1 MSCREKDGKEDLK
14 RREKEGGGKAQ
25 SEKEKE
31 TVLRSEY
38 IEAKEEEQNER
49 MRRTVER
56 EEKE

>member
-38 IEAKEEEQNER
+38 IEGKAEEQKLGPPLIDR
-49 MRRTVER
+49 HI
-56 EEKE
+56 